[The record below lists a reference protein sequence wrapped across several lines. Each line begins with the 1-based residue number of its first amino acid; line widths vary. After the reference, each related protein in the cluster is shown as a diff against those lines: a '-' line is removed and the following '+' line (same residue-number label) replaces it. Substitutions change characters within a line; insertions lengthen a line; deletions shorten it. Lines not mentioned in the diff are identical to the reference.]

1 MEVKRRTLES
11 PKMATKTEGEKIIK
25 KDDMVIKGHIKIAK
39 GLRQAKTTRDDQ
51 SPKISA
57 SSSPSSS
64 SPSSYMMMKIKMG
77 NYKNSIQRS
86 ENNTKKMEI
95 NHVKNKMVLMN
106 PKHNTEEITD
116 VDNKMM
122 KNKKVWDCESTLY
135 DSFELNSFKRQLDSA
150 ISSSARSMS
159 MPHLSRTPPP
169 PPSERTW
176 SLTKKQQSP
185 NKISRSLGKLV
196 KSMFRQKEE
205 SNATFKAG
213 HGRGVD
219 MDKYFVVFDKT
230 GSLTT
235 IPESGESTK
244 MVGSEI
250 NSLVRKTTSERFP
263 RSRLVG
269 VSCY

>member
-11 PKMATKTEGEKIIK
+11 PKMATKTEGEKITK
-25 KDDMVIKGHIKIAK
+25 KDDMIIKGHIKK
-39 GLRQAKTTRDDQ
+39 GLRQAKKTTRDDQ

-57 SSSPSSS
+57 SSSSPSS
-64 SPSSYMMMKIKMG
+64 SSYMMMKIKMG

-135 DSFELNSFKRQLDSA
+135 DSFELNSFNRQLDSA

-159 MPHLSRTPPP
+159 MPHLSHSTPPP
-169 PPSERTW
+169 PPSETTTW

-185 NKISRSLGKLV
+185 NKKISRSLGKLI

-219 MDKYFVVFDKT
+219 MDKYYVVFDKK

-235 IPESGESTK
+235 IPESGESTD

>member
-1 MEVKRRTLES
+1 
-11 PKMATKTEGEKIIK
+11 MATKTEGEKKKIK
-25 KDDMVIKGHIKIAK
+25 KDDMIIKGHIKIAK
-39 GLRQAKTTRDDQ
+39 GLRQAKTTTRDDQ

-64 SPSSYMMMKIKMG
+64 SSSSYMMMKIKMG

-95 NHVKNKMVLMN
+95 NHLKNKMVMN
-106 PKHNTEEITD
+106 PKQNTEESTD

-135 DSFELNSFKRQLDSA
+135 DSFELNSFNRQLDSA

-159 MPHLSRTPPP
+159 MPHLSHTPPP
-169 PPSERTW
+169 PPSETTTW

-185 NKISRSLGKLV
+185 NKISRSLGKLI

-213 HGRGVD
+213 HDRGVD

-235 IPESGESTK
+235 IPESGESTE
-244 MVGSEI
+244 MVGSDI

-269 VSCY
+269 VSYY